1 MKRTFSVRYFFGAPL
16 LFVLVT
22 SIVFGFSTRS
32 VYASTPFITT
42 WKTDNA
48 GSSLSNQITIP
59 TQGGGYNYTVDWGD
73 ASTTTGVTGNT
84 THTYSVP
91 GTYTVSISGTFPG
104 IYFNNTGDRQK
115 ILTIEQWGT
124 NGWTFFQHAF
134 QGASNLTNNAVDT
147 PNLSS
152 VTDMS
157 YLFNGAT
164 LWNAPMNAWDVSHVT
179 LMNWLFA
186 SDTSFN
192 QSLASWDVSHVT
204 DFSFMF
210 DGASSFNQPLNTWNL
225 SSATLVNWMFAGATV
240 FNQPLSTWD
249 VSHVTDFS
257 HMFEGASSFNQP
269 LNAWNPFRGT
279 LLGGMFK
286 QATAFNQDL
295 NSWSTPSA
303 IDMSD
308 MFSGASSFNGN
319 ISAWNTASVTNM
331 SAMFYSAAVFNQNI
345 GSWNTGNV
353 TTMSHM
359 FNGDTAFNQNI
370 GPWNVSNVTNMDTMF
385 GGVSA
390 FNQDLAAWGVSKV
403 TTMAGIFNGAS
414 AFNNGGQPLSWDAK
428 LSHVTLMN
436 YMFNGDPAFDQ
447 DISSWNVSSVTGMF
461 NMFTGGGLSPVHYDA
476 LLIGW
481 ASRSVQSSVS
491 FSAGSATYC
500 TGGNSHDLLSGTH
513 GWGISDGGGLC
524 HTLTYTAGTNG
535 AITGTAT
542 QSIANRGTGTTVT
555 AVPNT
560 GYSFSSWSDAS
571 TTNPRT
577 DTSLTGDV
585 SVTANFIT
593 IPVGINNS
601 QPSLHH
607 SGDIRYCSATI
618 TTFCHAVQQVVP
630 LPSET
635 QSLQNAQTPSMFP
648 RDLTMKMQGGDVKA
662 LQQLLIKLGYPIP
675 AGSTGYFGNQ
685 TRSALVAYQ
694 LANDVHP
701 ASGYFGPLTRK
712 ASARDNL
719 KPVHSE
725 MF

>member
-1 MKRTFSVRYFFGAPL
+1 MKRISWVRYILGAPL
-16 LFVLVT
+16 LFVLVL

-59 TQGGGYNYTVDWGD
+59 TQGVGYNYTVDWGD
-73 ASTTTGVTGNT
+73 ASTTTGVTGNS

-134 QGASNLTNNAVDT
+134 QGASNLTNHAVDT
-147 PNLSS
+147 TNLSS

-157 YLFNGAT
+157 YMFNGAT
-164 LWNAPMNAWDVSHVT
+164 LWNAPMNAWDVSYVT
-179 LMNWLFA
+179 NF
-186 SDTSFN
+186 
-192 QSLASWDVSHVT
+192 SH
-204 DFSFMF
+204 MF
-210 DGASSFNQPLNTWNL
+210 DGASS
-225 SSATLVNWMFAGATV
+225 
-240 FNQPLSTWD
+240 
-249 VSHVTDFS
+249 
-257 HMFEGASSFNQP
+257 
-269 LNAWNPFRGT
+269 
-279 LLGGMFK
+279 
-286 QATAFNQDL
+286 FNQDL

-303 IDMSD
+303 LDMSD

-331 SAMFYSAAVFNQNI
+331 SAMFYSAAVFNKDI

-353 TTMSHM
+353 TTMSYM

-370 GPWNVSNVTNMDTMF
+370 GLWNVSNVTNMDTMF

-390 FNQDLAAWGVSKV
+390 FNQNLAAWDVSKV
-403 TTMAGIFNGAS
+403 TTMAGMFNGAS
-414 AFNNGGQPLSWDAK
+414 TFNNGGLPLSWNAK

-436 YMFNGDPAFDQ
+436 YMFYGDPAFDQ

-481 ASRSVQSSVS
+481 AGRSVQPSVS
-491 FSAGSATYC
+491 FDAGGTTYC
-500 TGGNSHDLLSGTH
+500 TGGSSHDLLSGTH
-513 GWGISDGGGLC
+513 GWGISDGGRLC
-524 HTLTYTAGTNG
+524 RTLTYTAGTHG
-535 AITGTAT
+535 AITGTTT
-542 QSIANRGTGTTVT
+542 QSIANRATGTTVT
-555 AVPNT
+555 AVPNS

-577 DTSLTGDV
+577 DTSVTGDV

-593 IPVGINNS
+593 IPVGINNI

-618 TTFCHAVQQVVP
+618 TTFCHAVQQAVP
-630 LPSET
+630 LPPET
-635 QSLQNAQTPSMFP
+635 QSPQSAQTPSMFP

-662 LQQLLIKLGYPIP
+662 LQQLLIKLGYPVP

-685 TRSALVAYQ
+685 TRSALAAYQ

-701 ASGYFGPLTRK
+701 ASGYFGPFTRK
-712 ASARDNL
+712 AL
-719 KPVHSE
+719 K
-725 MF
+725 